1 MVVESG
7 AVVSAISQ
15 DSRWKALL
23 LALWTLAAVAFV
35 AESVGRS
42 GLGGRAWYGWWDA
55 IVVRTAQPYVV
66 QFAQP
71 RPGGASAAAGIREG
85 DRVDLRE
92 HRVDARAHVM
102 WQLLATQP
110 TLLTTHRDGT
120 TLSVSVT
127 GSTMWEGSPM
137 RRFSH
142 LLEVV
147 PAAFFLGCALLII
160 RRRSQTYEG
169 RAVAAFLSCLVLAQ
183 MTRPDG
189 LVVPDVNL
197 YLFLVFGSNVLS
209 LAAAVILIRL
219 SSHFGVRSAW
229 RSVVELVAYTANAIS
244 FAGAAAGCIGI
255 WTLWFD
261 PVPFVMGSFWG
272 MFRIAAAVAV
282 AVVAAVAVACSPR
295 SEQPRTGWLL
305 LPLSITLAV
314 ISVLDSSVGVQSWS
328 QLWAVII
335 TSSVLS
341 FTGAALVTFA
351 LLNRRVLDVG
361 FVLSRSIVVAVLSLI
376 VVAAF
381 ILLEWILGSVVANV
395 SHATGV
401 AANAAL
407 ALVLG
412 LSIRLIHQ
420 RVDDLVDSVM
430 FRKRHEDARAL
441 REFSKEAAFVTER
454 DALVELAI
462 DKLRRHTDARS
473 GGVFFR
479 QNGTYRA
486 VRHFN
491 EVVTVVGE
499 NDATVLALKTWHK
512 PLDPHAY
519 DSALKGDLAL
529 PMVSRGQLLGL
540 LLCGERAGGE
550 AYAPDEVDA
559 LAQFAQGL
567 GSAYDG
573 LANDAPAE
581 RDALLQAIRD
591 LQESVDRHF
600 AEE

>member
-1 MVVESG
+1 
-7 AVVSAISQ
+7 
-15 DSRWKALL
+15 
-23 LALWTLAAVAFV
+23 
-35 AESVGRS
+35 
-42 GLGGRAWYGWWDA
+42 
-55 IVVRTAQPYVV
+55 
-66 QFAQP
+66 
-71 RPGGASAAAGIREG
+71 
-85 DRVDLRE
+85 
-92 HRVDARAHVM
+92 
-102 WQLLATQP
+102 
-110 TLLTTHRDGT
+110 
-120 TLSVSVT
+120 
-127 GSTMWEGSPM
+127 
-137 RRFSH
+137 
-142 LLEVV
+142 
-147 PAAFFLGCALLII
+147 
-160 RRRSQTYEG
+160 
-169 RAVAAFLSCLVLAQ
+169 
-183 MTRPDG
+183 
-189 LVVPDVNL
+189 
-197 YLFLVFGSNVLS
+197 
-209 LAAAVILIRL
+209 
-219 SSHFGVRSAW
+219 
-229 RSVVELVAYTANAIS
+229 
-244 FAGAAAGCIGI
+244 
-255 WTLWFD
+255 
-261 PVPFVMGSFWG
+261 
-272 MFRIAAAVAV
+272 
-282 AVVAAVAVACSPR
+282 
-295 SEQPRTGWLL
+295 
-305 LPLSITLAV
+305 
-314 ISVLDSSVGVQSWS
+314 
-328 QLWAVII
+328 
-335 TSSVLS
+335 VLS

-499 NDATVLALKTWHK
+499 NDAAVLALKTWHK

-529 PMVSRGQLLGL
+529 PMVARGQLLGL
-540 LLCGERAGGE
+540 LLCGERSGGE

-559 LAQFAQGL
+559 LAQFTQGL

-591 LQESVDRHF
+591 LRESVDRHF
-600 AEE
+600 AKE